1 MYPILLR
8 RMKNFFKKQEPSFT
22 QSKLPQKGSDNQW
35 AAIRR
40 LNARLDAAEAKL
52 NIVQS
57 MAMRT
62 EKKVYREKEPIAP
75 LEKIVLP
82 DLDAA
87 LFG

>member
-1 MYPILLR
+1 
-8 RMKNFFKKQEPSFT
+8 MKNFFKKQKPSFT
-22 QSKLPQKGSDNQW
+22 QSKNPGKGNDNLW

-40 LNARLDAAEAKL
+40 LNAQVDALSAKL
-52 NIVQS
+52 NIVMT

-75 LEKIVLP
+75 SDGQPEKELSP
-82 DLDAA
+82 S